1 MTNIIAFLFENRDP
15 EYKSFQCA
23 LMPTVDPERVI
34 GVRTPVLRKFAKGI
48 DEKTAE
54 TFMTDLPHT
63 YYEEDN
69 LHAFL
74 IERIKDFDLCIE
86 TLDSFLP
93 FIDNWATCDSMN
105 PKILAKNKDRLLP
118 IIEKWLASDKTYT
131 VRYAIG
137 LLMRHYLGDDF
148 KIEYAEKVAAI
159 DSSEYYINMM
169 CAWYFAT
176 AVAFQPEA
184 IIPFFEKGR
193 LPVWIH
199 NKAIQKACES
209 YRVQKEHKEYLK
221 KLKKIQLGEK

>member
-54 TFMTDLPHT
+54 TFMKDLPHA

-86 TLDSFLP
+86 ALDRFLP

-118 IIEKWLASDKTYT
+118 IIEKWLVSDKTYN

-148 KIEYAEKVAAI
+148 KIEYAEKIAAI
-159 DSSEYYINMM
+159 ESSEYYINMM

-176 AVAFQPEA
+176 AVAIQPEA
-184 IIPFFEKGR
+184 ILPFFEQGR
-193 LPVWIH
+193 LPVFVH

-209 YRVQKEHKEYLK
+209 YRVPKEHKVYLK
-221 KLKKIQLGEK
+221 TLKKKTTG

>member
-1 MTNIIAFLFENRDP
+1 MTNIIAFLFENRDAG
-15 EYKSFQCA
+15 YKDFQCA

-54 TFMTDLPHT
+54 TFMKDLPHT

-86 TLDSFLP
+86 ALDSFLP
-93 FIDNWATCDSMN
+93 FVDNWATCDSLN

-131 VRYAIG
+131 IRYAIG
-137 LLMRHYLGDDF
+137 LLMRH
-148 KIEYAEKVAAI
+148 
-159 DSSEYYINMM
+159 
-169 CAWYFAT
+169 
-176 AVAFQPEA
+176 
-184 IIPFFEKGR
+184 
-193 LPVWIH
+193 
-199 NKAIQKACES
+199 
-209 YRVQKEHKEYLK
+209 
-221 KLKKIQLGEK
+221 